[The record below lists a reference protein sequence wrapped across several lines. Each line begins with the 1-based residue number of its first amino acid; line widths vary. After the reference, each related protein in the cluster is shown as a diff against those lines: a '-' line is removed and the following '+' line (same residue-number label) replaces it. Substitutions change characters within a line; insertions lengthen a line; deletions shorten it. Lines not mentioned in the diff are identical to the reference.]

1 MRFLTFSVKTFNTKW
16 ARCYKKITKESV
28 AFSSIPN
35 CSFSNF
41 VSFDL
46 TTYLTSAYFPFC
58 MKWRLYSLQSPVI
71 EEPVVVEVDEEFA
84 VDSLTSSQAG
94 SNNGKKHK

>member
-1 MRFLTFSVKTFNTKW
+1 
-16 ARCYKKITKESV
+16 
-28 AFSSIPN
+28 
-35 CSFSNF
+35 
-41 VSFDL
+41 
-46 TTYLTSAYFPFC
+46 